1 MQSGEQQQ
9 RIMPSNPK
17 REEKLRQKQQKQQR
31 QGSYNE
37 YMRRCLLCLLL
48 FSLVLSGPHATG
60 LSFDLAGPKV
70 DVRVKRD
77 GVTLPIASVPNLRG
91 GDRLWIHP
99 DLPPSQSE
107 HFVLVV
113 AFLRGA
119 TNPPP
124 PDWFTRV
131 ETWTQ
136 VIRSEGL
143 FVTVPPEAQQAVL
156 FLVPETGG
164 DFNTLKKAV
173 HDEPGSFVRAVQD
186 LQAASWDRM
195 RVEAYLAQVKVTS
208 QSDQKTLKERAEM
221 SSRSL
226 GVKLEQSCFEKPT
239 DQQASC
245 LAQNPDSMVLDD
257 SNAQSRVAQLTGGS
271 TGDLMNAIS
280 SSSVGGSGA
289 YSAYIGAIVDTA
301 KILSQMHTAHFRY
314 IPALALPAADTLNLR
329 LATPPSFRSPKSVV
343 VIALPPMGPV
353 KPPPLHP
360 LNPADKYCAAK
371 PGLVLPAEGAP
382 LVFATEMAHD
392 LVLHIEAS
400 GRAHGS
406 PLDLPLTTDAS
417 KGGLVLATSGTGQ
430 AQPAPVFP
438 SGELTGEVRGKWG
451 FDTWIGPHYHLWA
464 ADASGWTIAAGD
476 QSALVVGREDT
487 LHLEGESSL
496 CVDRIEAHAEDGSTL
511 KATWKPGKN
520 DALEL
525 TVPLKNAVP
534 GQVSFSI
541 YQFGQEKPITLAV
554 KAYSDAAS
562 LEKLSLNAG
571 DTEAHLKGTRLDE
584 VASAELE
591 GIALTPGDLN
601 RVGNSDMLTMK
612 AAGSTKK
619 LTPGKRYSARVELHD
634 GRILKTV
641 VVVEPPRP
649 QAVLLNKGVQQGGS
663 SAVQLGSADDLP
675 LEGRLVFFVKSIF
688 PASFPRDSRL
698 ELAAVDGGF
707 RTVLSLADGSLIL
720 EDARTVMGSLEPLA
734 RFGPS
739 AFGPVH
745 MRVLAAN
752 GIAGDWL
759 PLGTLVRLPGFKEL
773 RCSRASARSCTLTGA
788 NLFLATAFSA
798 SQDFA
803 SSVEV
808 PPEFT
813 GTQLVVPHP
822 ANGVLYLKL
831 RDDPA
836 TVHVLTLPVTVAA
849 GEAKLASSMPP
860 ASVPAAN
867 QSTPSVPLSPAS
879 EPSAPEPQGKPAE
892 TVPTESGQADAAK
905 PATLSEPE
913 APRP

>member
-1 MQSGEQQQ
+1 
-9 RIMPSNPK
+9 
-17 REEKLRQKQQKQQR
+17 
-31 QGSYNE
+31 
-37 YMRRCLLCLLL
+37 MRRCLLCLFL
-48 FSLVLSGPHATG
+48 FSLVSAGPYAAAVA
-60 LSFDLAGPKV
+60 FDLAGPKV
-70 DVRVKRD
+70 DVRVKRA
-77 GVTLPIASVPNLRG
+77 GVTLPIATVPNLMG

-107 HFVLVV
+107 HYVLVV

-124 PDWFTRV
+124 PEWFTRV

-136 VIRSEGL
+136 AVRSEGL
-143 FVTVPPEAQQAVL
+143 FVTVPSEAQQAVM

-221 SSRSL
+221 ASRSL
-226 GVKLEQSCFEKPT
+226 GIKLEQGCFEKPAE
-239 DQQASC
+239 QQAGC

-257 SNAQSRVAQLTGGS
+257 SNVQSLVAQLTSGS
-271 TGDLMNAIS
+271 TADLMNAIS

-343 VIALPPMGPV
+343 VIALPPMGPA
-353 KPPPLHP
+353 KNPPLHQQ
-360 LNPADKYCAAK
+360 NPTEKYCAAK

-382 LVFATEMAHD
+382 LVFATEIAHD
-392 LVLHIEAS
+392 LVLHIE
-400 GRAHGS
+400 GPGHAHS
-406 PLDLPLTTDAS
+406 APLDLPLIADAS
-417 KGGLVLATSGTGQ
+417 KGGLVLASGAASQ
-430 AQPAPVFP
+430 AHSAPAFL

-451 FDTWIGPHYHLWA
+451 FDTWTGPRYHLWA
-464 ADASGWTIAAGD
+464 AAAGGWTIAAGD

-487 LHLEGESSL
+487 LHLEGDSTL
-496 CVDRIEAHAEDGSTL
+496 CVDRIEARNEDGSAIKT
-511 KATWKPGKN
+511 TWKSPKP

-525 TVPLKNAVP
+525 TVPLKNAAP
-534 GQVSFSI
+534 GKIAFSI
-541 YQFGQEKPITLAV
+541 YQFGQEKPITLDV
-554 KAYSDAAS
+554 KAYADAAS
-562 LEKLSLNAG
+562 LERLTLNAG
-571 DTEAHLKGTRLDE
+571 DLEAHLKGTRLDE

-591 GIALTPGDLN
+591 GIALKPGDLS
-601 RVGNSDMLTMK
+601 RAGDSDLLSMK
-612 AAGSTKK
+612 AAGPTTK
-619 LTPGKRYSARVELHD
+619 LMPGKHYVARVELHD
-634 GRILKTV
+634 GRILKTAV
-641 VVVEPPRP
+641 VVDPPRP
-649 QAVLLNKGVQQGGS
+649 HAVLVNKGVQLGGS

-675 LEGRLVFFVKSIF
+675 LEGRLVFFVKSLV

-698 ELAAVDGGF
+698 ELAAADGGF
-707 RTVLSLADGSLIL
+707 RTVLSLADGGLIL

-739 AFGPVH
+739 AFGPVQV
-745 MRVLAAN
+745 RVLAAN

-759 PLGTLVRLPGFKEL
+759 PLGTLVRLPGFKDL
-773 RCSRASARSCTLTGA
+773 RCSRAVSRPCALTGA

-798 SQDFA
+798 SQDFSNA
-803 SSVEV
+803 TEV
-808 PPEFT
+808 PPEFS
-813 GTQLVVPHP
+813 GTQMIVPHP
-822 ANGVLYLKL
+822 ANGVLYIKL

-836 TVHVLTLPVTVAA
+836 TIHALTLPVTVAA
-849 GEAKLASSMPP
+849 GEARLASTTPP
-860 ASVPAAN
+860 LATVPAAS
-867 QSTPSVPLSPAS
+867 QSTPNASLSPTPEASSPEAQKKPTEPGPAESEQDGSASPAS
-879 EPSAPEPQGKPAE
+879 TPQP
-892 TVPTESGQADAAK
+892 DAQ
-905 PATLSEPE
+905 
-913 APRP
+913 RP